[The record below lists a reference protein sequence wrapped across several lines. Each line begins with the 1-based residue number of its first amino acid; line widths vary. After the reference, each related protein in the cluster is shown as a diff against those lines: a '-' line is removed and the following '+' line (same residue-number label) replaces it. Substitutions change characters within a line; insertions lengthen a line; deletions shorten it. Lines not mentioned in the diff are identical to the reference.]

1 MLCSCYLPGHPGSSL
16 VNNNDYKRNQNPT
29 TLNYRSEIMHLTPTY
44 SKKDFKEQ
52 IKTIHTQTVQSNYAP
67 NKVLRRKPP
76 KAVHKDELEMPR
88 AARSKLS
95 QWRSSYSSD
104 FKLPQPYWQ
113 WKCRR
118 QMSKMH
124 WHTHP
129 MTSFSLCMTYIIN
142 STAQQRLP
150 TLSH

>member
-1 MLCSCYLPGHPGSSL
+1 MASSDHLHQESKVLPIREHAKMLSTQHLLSCYLPGHPGSSL
-16 VNNNDYKRNQNPT
+16 VNNNDYKRNQKPT
-29 TLNYRSEIMHLTPTY
+29 ILNYRSEIMHLTPTY

-52 IKTIHTQTVQSNYAP
+52 IKTIHTETVQSNYAP

-104 FKLPQPYWQ
+104 FKLPQPY
-113 WKCRR
+113 
-118 QMSKMH
+118 
-124 WHTHP
+124 
-129 MTSFSLCMTYIIN
+129 
-142 STAQQRLP
+142 
-150 TLSH
+150 